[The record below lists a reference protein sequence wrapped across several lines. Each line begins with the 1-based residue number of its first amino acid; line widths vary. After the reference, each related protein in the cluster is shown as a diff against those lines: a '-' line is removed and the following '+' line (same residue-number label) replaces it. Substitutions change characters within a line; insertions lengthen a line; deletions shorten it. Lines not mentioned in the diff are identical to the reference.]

1 MEHDAGCVQERAMSD
16 DINTDAIAVV
26 ARLKAAGLLVI
37 AERAAARIELRLRDC
52 ISLGEVTGGHVAL
65 WRALLASGKNTR
77 DVAILTGWRQDVIAR
92 ETATPLAAVVVPEPR
107 PTPSPASG
115 VRKTAPKPTEPGPK
129 PVAPA
134 PKGLTSADV
143 KAMIEVAC
151 APLRAR
157 IAELERRAS
166 LFEVEPR
173 GGEDLAIAHLARQGA
188 AGDVVRKVATESNVP
203 LYELL
208 YGARSPMMT
217 AARRECVRILT
228 RNPFAMSQT
237 EIGRVLRLDRSSVH
251 GAQQATGAVPRRAR
265 IRRAA

>member
-1 MEHDAGCVQERAMSD
+1 MSD
-16 DINTDAIAVV
+16 DINTEAVSIV
-26 ARLKAAGLLVI
+26 ERLKRAGLLVT
-37 AERAAARIELRLRDC
+37 AERAAARVELRLKDC
-52 ISLGEVTGGHVAL
+52 ISFGEVTGGHVAL
-65 WRALLASGKNTR
+65 WRALLSVSKSTR

-92 ETATPLAAVVVPEPR
+92 ETATPLTAVVVPEPR

-115 VRKTAPKPTEPGPK
+115 VRKTSPKPTEPP
-129 PVAPA
+129 PPA
-134 PKGLTSADV
+134 PKGLTSAEV
-143 KAMIEVAC
+143 KAMIEAAC
-151 APLRAR
+151 APLRSR

-265 IRRAA
+265 IRSAA

>member
-1 MEHDAGCVQERAMSD
+1 MSD